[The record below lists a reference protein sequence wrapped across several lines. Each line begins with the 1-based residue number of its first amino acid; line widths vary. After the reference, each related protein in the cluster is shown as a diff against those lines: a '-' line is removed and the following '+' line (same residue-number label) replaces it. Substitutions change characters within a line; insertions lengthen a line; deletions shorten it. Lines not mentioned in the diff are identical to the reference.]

1 MLRDIIMDETRLE
14 KIESK
19 IIFLE
24 DSLEGLSKTVYTQQ
38 QQIDRLQALIDSLV
52 THVREL
58 VDAAPEHAPANER
71 PPHY

>member
-58 VDAAPEHAPANER
+58 VDAAPEHTSANER

>member
-71 PPHY
+71 PPQY

>member
-1 MLRDIIMDETRLE
+1 MLRDIIMNEARLE

-24 DSLEGLSKTVYTQQ
+24 DNLEGLSKTVYAQQ

-52 THVREL
+52 NHVREL
-58 VDAAPEHAPANER
+58 ADAVPALPPTNER